1 MGELLQ
7 ILNFFFKSY
16 LYLTLLIKSESNRNG
31 AWVILERFLINIIPQ
46 KEEGVVQFFSFIKE
60 LEHGKVPKRGILC
73 INH

>member
-46 KEEGVVQFFSFIKE
+46 KEEGVVQFFSFIKG